1 MRAAVYARK
10 STEQTGVAAEA
21 RSVTRQIENAKAYA
35 ESKGWTVSDEHIY
48 MDDGVSGA
56 EFVKRPGF
64 LRLMNALKPRP
75 PFHVLV
81 MSEESRLG
89 REAIQVGYAF
99 KQIVDAG
106 VRVFFYLTNQE
117 RTLDSATDKMM
128 LALTNF
134 ASEFEREK
142 ASQRTHDAMM
152 RKAKSL
158 YVTGNKIYGYD
169 NQPVY
174 GTDRNS
180 DGTLRRQHV
189 VRKINPEQSRIVA
202 QIFEHYAAG
211 CGLAAIAKTLN
222 QALVPPP
229 MGGPLGWCPTAIRE
243 ILRRDLYRGIVWW
256 NRTQTIQRD
265 GTKKQRKRPQSDWL
279 RLEAPELRIVSD
291 AVWTQVEALRKR
303 NAAAYKREGQ
313 GRFVSRPT
321 GENQRSA
328 YLLSSIAKCGRC
340 GGSIVAISKG
350 RDGRS
355 GQTVYRC
362 SYFHKRG
369 TSICRNAVS
378 IKQNLLDSA
387 VLSAMNEAIDGRV
400 LSASITRALEKL
412 RAQQAHSP
420 DRRSAVTRELS
431 LLETRLQHLVE
442 LIANGHGTPTVV
454 QSLHKEEARKESLV
468 AELAQLQALTTTL
481 SLNERQ
487 ITKRL
492 REALGD
498 HPALL
503 GRHVPLARQMLRT
516 LLDGH
521 ILCEPIEEDHRPG
534 YRFTATGTFGRLL
547 TGTSVINAGGGG
559 EGS

>member
-35 ESKGWTVSDEHIY
+35 TSKGWTIADEHIY
-48 MDDGVSGA
+48 VDDGVSGA

-75 PFHVLV
+75 SFQVLV

-106 VRVFFYLTNQE
+106 VRIFFYLTNQE
-117 RTLDSATDKMM
+117 RTLDSATDKML

-142 ASQRTHDAMM
+142 ASQRTHDAML

-169 NQPVY
+169 NLPVY
-174 GTDRNS
+174 GTDRNA

-189 VRKINPEQSRIVA
+189 VRKINPEQSRVVG
-202 QIFEHYAAG
+202 QIFEHYATG

-222 QALVPPP
+222 EARVPPP

-256 NRTQTIQRD
+256 NRTQSIQRD
-265 GTKKQRKRPQSDWL
+265 GTRKRRQRPQSDWL

-291 AVWTQVEALRKR
+291 ALWTQVEALRQR
-303 NAAAYKREGQ
+303 NAAAYKREDQ
-313 GRFVSRPT
+313 GRFLSRPT
-321 GENQRSA
+321 GEDHRSA

-350 RDGRS
+350 RHGRS

-378 IKQNLLDSA
+378 IRQDLLDSA
-387 VLSAMNEAIDGRV
+387 VLKAMNEAIDGRV
-400 LSASITRALEKL
+400 ISASITRALEKL
-412 RAQQAHSP
+412 RAQQVHFP
-420 DRRSAVTRELS
+420 DRRSAVIREMS
-431 LLETRLQHLVE
+431 ILETRLQHLVE
-442 LIANGHGTPTVV
+442 VIANGQGTPTVI
-454 QSLHKEEARKESLV
+454 QSLHREEERKETLV
-468 AELAQLQALTTTL
+468 AELTQLQALTTTL
-481 SLNERQ
+481 SLDEQR

-492 REALGD
+492 RDALGNL
-498 HPALL
+498 PTLL
-503 GRHVPLARQMLRT
+503 GSGL
-516 LLDGH
+516 
-521 ILCEPIEEDHRPG
+521 
-534 YRFTATGTFGRLL
+534 
-547 TGTSVINAGGGG
+547 INF
-559 EGS
+559 

>member
-1 MRAAVYARK
+1 MNAAVYARK

-35 ESKGWTVSDEHIY
+35 KTKGWTISDEHIY
-48 MDDGVSGA
+48 ADDGVSGA

-75 PFHVLV
+75 PFQVLI

-106 VRVFFYLTNQE
+106 VRIFSYLTNQE
-117 RTLDSATDKMM
+117 RTLDSATDKML

-142 ASQRTHDAMM
+142 ASQRTHDAML

-169 NQPVY
+169 NLPVY
-174 GTDRNS
+174 GSDRNA

-189 VRKINPEQSRIVA
+189 VRKINLEQSRVVG
-202 QIFEHYAAG
+202 QIFEHYATG
-211 CGLAAIAKTLN
+211 CGLATIAKTLN
-222 QALVPPP
+222 EARVPPP
-229 MGGPLGWCPTAIRE
+229 MGGSLGWCPTAIRE

-265 GTKKQRKRPQSDWL
+265 GTRKRRQRPQSDWL

-291 AVWTQVEALRKR
+291 ALWAQVEALRQR
-303 NAAAYKREGQ
+303 NAAAYQREGQ

-321 GENQRSA
+321 GEDQRSA

-350 RDGRS
+350 RHGRS
-355 GQTVYRC
+355 GQTIYRC

-378 IKQNLLDSA
+378 IRQELLDAA
-387 VLSAMNEAIDGRV
+387 VLNAMNEAIDGRV
-400 LSASITRALEKL
+400 ISASIGRALEKIK
-412 RAQQAHSP
+412 AQQVHFP
-420 DRRSAVTRELS
+420 DRRSAVVRELS
-431 LLETRLQHLVE
+431 QIETRLQHLVE
-442 LIANGHGTPTVV
+442 LIATGQGTPTVI
-454 QSLHKEEARKESLV
+454 QSLHREEERKVNLTT
-468 AELAQLQALTTTL
+468 ELAQLQTVTTTL
-481 SLNERQ
+481 SLDEQR
-487 ITKRL
+487 IAKRL
-492 REALGD
+492 RDAIGNL
-498 HPALL
+498 PALL
-503 GRHVPLARQMLRT
+503 GRHVPLARQILRT

-521 ILCEPIEEDHRPG
+521 IRCEPIEEDQRPG

-547 TGTSVINAGGGG
+547 TGTSVVNAGGGG